1 MSNFNYTGSIRTQ
14 PPQRTGVLT
23 GLFSPTSSN
32 QEDVMR
38 SMESTNMA
46 AYNAA
51 ADRADSDYA
60 LANQR
65 AQQTAALAGLD
76 SLVQDRDR
84 AQAYDNSA
92 LRGYLGAV
100 SPIFSAM
107 MR

>member
-1 MSNFNYTGSIRTQ
+1 
-14 PPQRTGVLT
+14 
-23 GLFSPTSSN
+23 
-32 QEDVMR
+32 MR